1 VIAARA
7 IRRLAAAVAAGTLL
21 LALTWAGAPPATART
36 QALSLRVSVT
46 LAPGSGST
54 LLYRG
59 SFAGTPLGRGKVTL
73 RGRLSGAGGATVT
86 YRMSTS
92 RGTFEGSG
100 RVTLSY
106 RGSTVSYGGRATIT
120 SGTGA
125 YRNLR
130 SDDLRIAGTAGLT
143 AERVTLTLSGQISS

>member
-1 VIAARA
+1 MTPVRA
-7 IRRLAAAVAAGTLL
+7 IRRVAAAVAAGALL

-46 LAPGSGST
+46 LAPGSGAT

-59 SFAGTPLGRGKVTL
+59 SFAGSPLGRGKVTL
-73 RGRLSGAGGATVT
+73 RGRLSGAGEATVT

-100 RVTLSY
+100 RVALSY
-106 RGSTVSYGGRATIT
+106 RGSIVSYVGRATIT

-130 SDDLRIAGTAGLT
+130 SNDLRIAGTAGLT
-143 AERVTLTLSGQISS
+143 AERVTLNLSGPISS

>member
-1 VIAARA
+1 VTATRA
-7 IRRLAAAVAAGTLL
+7 IRRLVAAVAAGTCL
-21 LALTWAGAPPATART
+21 LALSWAGAPPATART
-36 QALSLRVSVT
+36 QAMSLRVNVT
-46 LAPGSGST
+46 LAPGSGAT

-73 RGRLSGAGGATVT
+73 RGRLSGAGEATVS

-106 RGSTVSYGGRATIT
+106 HGSTVGYGGRATIT

-130 SDDLRIAGTAGLT
+130 SNDLRIAGTAGLT
-143 AERVTLTLSGQISS
+143 AERVTLSLSGSISS

>member
-1 VIAARA
+1 VTPARA
-7 IRRLAAAVAAGTLL
+7 MRRVAAAVVAGTFL
-21 LALTWAGAPPATART
+21 LALAWAGAPPATART
-36 QALSLRVSVT
+36 QALSLHVSVT

-106 RGSTVSYGGRATIT
+106 RGSTISYSGRATIT

-125 YRNLR
+125 YRTLR
-130 SDDLRIAGTAGLT
+130 SDDLRIAGTTGLT
-143 AERVTLTLSGQISS
+143 AERVTLGLTGPISY

>member
-1 VIAARA
+1 MAHRA
-7 IRRLAAAVAAGTLL
+7 VRRLTAAVVAAACVLGSAWAA
-21 LALTWAGAPPATART
+21 AQPATART
-36 QALSLRVSVT
+36 QTLRLRVSVS

-54 LLYRG
+54 LVYRG
-59 SFAGTPLGRGKVTL
+59 SFTGTPLGRGRVEL
-73 RGRLSGAGGATVT
+73 RTRLGGAGDATVS

-92 RGTFEGSG
+92 RGTFSGSA

-106 RGSTVSYGGRATIT
+106 HGSSVTYRGRATIT

-130 SDDLRIAGTAGLT
+130 SDDLRIAGTAGLA
-143 AERVTLTLSGQISS
+143 AERVTLGLSGPISS